1 MKVYVP
7 ALLMSLTI
15 HRTYI
20 NIDIMLPFSLYIW
33 LICHPVPWFLPKL
46 NKWKGKQLTVPWHCI
61 VCTAKVLVNFMT
73 LFAANLQPHVT
84 GLATKWIHTC
94 CYCSQS
100 RNLRTTMETC
110 DFDSWHPTLPVKFSL
125 LHSISISRDTGGIN
139 TVGSL
144 SGPHSRAVNLWHRYN
159 YFLQYLH
166 NSVNCYH

>member
-1 MKVYVP
+1 M
-7 ALLMSLTI
+7 
-15 HRTYI
+15 
-20 NIDIMLPFSLYIW
+20 
-33 LICHPVPWFLPKL
+33 
-46 NKWKGKQLTVPWHCI
+46 KGKQSTVPWHSI

-84 GLATKWIHTC
+84 GLPTKWIHTC

-110 DFDSWHPTLPVKFSL
+110 DFGSWHPTLPVKFSL

-144 SGPHSRAVNLWHRYN
+144 SGPHSRAVNLFDIGTITSFNIYITPWIVIISELHSASQI
-159 YFLQYLH
+159 QYLLCWH
-166 NSVNCYH
+166 VILI